1 MLDNDNSSPSGQ
13 QSSDDPKTCC
23 PPTSGGEGCCSSGS
37 SGIPQ
42 KWKVLILF
50 VVLAAA
56 SVVLANSLIRKSKAA
71 AEQSQHSFPAVATGQ
86 AVPSQSTGSNAERI
100 ADEAE
105 SALWGPELDSLAA
118 LDEVATDVSAV
129 FILICGQNQQDSQ
142 AIVNEIEAATRK
154 IRSRGNQTSAF
165 RLKDDTVEHKNLV
178 EQFSE
183 PTVLAMVKGL
193 GYSAVSEEITEA
205 NLLEAFVI
213 ASRAPSACCPAGTD
227 PSQCGSAGCGP
238 SGCSLSDSK

>member
-1 MLDNDNSSPSGQ
+1 MVDSDNSSLPGER
-13 QSSDDPKTCC
+13 SSDDNQTCC
-23 PPTSGGEGCCSSGS
+23 PPTSGGESCCSSGS

-42 KWKVLILF
+42 KWRALIFF

-56 SVVLANSLIRKSKAA
+56 AAVLANSLMKKSKVA
-71 AEQSQHSFPAVATGQ
+71 AEQSRDSFPAVATSQ
-86 AVPSQSTGSNAERI
+86 TMPSQI
-100 ADEAE
+100 AGAEAE
-105 SALWGPELDSLAA
+105 KTADAAELALWGPELDSLAA
-118 LDEVATDVSAV
+118 LDKVATDVDAV
-129 FILICGQNQQDSQ
+129 FILICARDQQENQTV
-142 AIVNEIEAATRK
+142 IGEIEAATEK
-154 IRSRGNQTSAF
+154 VRSRGHRASAF
-165 RLKDDTVEHKNLV
+165 RLKDDTVEYRDLV

-205 NLLEAFVI
+205 NLLEAFVV

-227 PSQCGSAGCGP
+227 PSQCGSAGCGL